1 MAKPPP
7 PPLPPR
13 QSSSSI
19 PPPSPTPDE
28 APPAYT
34 DVATEDTLTLHHPS
48 LDGADADAG
57 PWQLSSDPRSSS
69 TQSLVPSE
77 SGSHD
82 SRRRLLLIF
91 IHGFMGDETS
101 FRSFPAHL
109 HRLLTV
115 LVAETHTVHTK
126 IYPRY
131 RSKRSITVARDDF
144 SRWLEP
150 HEDENTDVVLFGH
163 SMGGL
168 LAAEVVLLPP
178 PPPASRPFKHRILGT
193 INFDVPFL
201 GMHPGVVRSGL
212 ASIFKPG
219 EEPEDKYSPGTSP
232 GLAADGSTS
241 GPMRTDTLWDPGND
255 DPNFNPQFN
264 NDVVLPVRKGWR
276 NAWHF
281 VNKHSGNLRT
291 ATKQLVTNH
300 MEFGGAMA
308 NYGELKVRYSRV
320 RALEEENQMVRDSV
334 GRGRKGVPRVRFSN
348 YYTTSSGRAKP
359 KKEMK
364 SPKSEARDVVEGPG
378 EALVTPTSLERDD
391 GENGKQGGLH
401 SEGLK
406 VEKSPS
412 PRISVEE
419 HKDDGAVLHK
429 DAEQASGARDFDKND
444 LSEEDDE
451 WQDAAESLTLH
462 SPPSAKHRRSST
474 NGASGA
480 SLSPQST
487 RKSSHR
493 VSSEDGGREEEGAE
507 ASALPPLPEPPTA
520 PPPLDLTFIQDAETR
535 KRVEKE
541 HARAMKAYEKAVK
554 EREKAVASRAKWQAK
569 RSKSTQ
575 KDAERAEKEAEKAK
589 KRSEKEEEK
598 RKKKEAGKGK
608 GVKKVQKPESEMT
621 HQEKEERR
629 LAAERLRTEN
639 EARRMRGEPP
649 LPEED
654 EGEQE
659 ADEEQ
664 PLTIPD
670 HAEQHGPNA
679 PSSPP
684 RTPSSSSSEL
694 PIVDN
699 APSPIPLAPSPV
711 ISHTADQIGNPNI
724 VTGDNQQKGKM
735 QEFHL
740 PEPAAPLP
748 TSPPL
753 PPREPSLTPSAAT
766 TTATTGTSTPTPMAG
781 DEKKQSPKEH
791 KFCLLPPKDSQGE
804 RDPAW
809 IRVWMEGVDEVGAHC
824 GLFFVDERYERLVGD
839 VGERV
844 EGWVKESYGSGGGGD
859 VGGGFGGRDEKRG

>member
-1 MAKPPP
+1 M
-7 PPLPPR
+7 
-13 QSSSSI
+13 
-19 PPPSPTPDE
+19 
-28 APPAYT
+28 
-34 DVATEDTLTLHHPS
+34 
-48 LDGADADAG
+48 
-57 PWQLSSDPRSSS
+57 
-69 TQSLVPSE
+69 
-77 SGSHD
+77 
-82 SRRRLLLIF
+82 LIF

-131 RSKRSITVARDDF
+131 RSKRNIAFARDDF

-150 HEDENTDVVLFGH
+150 HEDDSTDVVLFGH

-178 PPPASRPFKHRILGT
+178 PSPASRPFKHRILGT

-212 ASIFKPG
+212 ASIFKPA
-219 EEPEDKYSPGTSP
+219 EDPEDKYSPGTSP
-232 GLAADGSTS
+232 GLAADGSSSS
-241 GPMRTDTLWDPGND
+241 GPMRADTLWDPGND

-334 GRGRKGVPRVRFSN
+334 GRGKKGVPRVRFTN
-348 YYTTSSGRAKP
+348 YYTASSGRAKP

-364 SPKSEARDVVEGPG
+364 SPKSEAKDVVEGPG
-378 EALVTPTSLERDD
+378 EALVTPTSLEGDD
-391 GENGKQGGLH
+391 GENGKQEGLR

-412 PRISVEE
+412 PKISVEE
-419 HKDDGAVLHK
+419 HRDDGEVLRK
-429 DAEQASGARDFDKND
+429 DAEQASEARTVDESH

-462 SPPSAKHRRSST
+462 SPPSAGRKRSST

-493 VSSEDGGREEEGAE
+493 LSSEEGGEKGGSEI
-507 ASALPPLPEPPTA
+507 SSLPPLPDPPTA

-541 HARAMKAYEKAVK
+541 HSRAMKSYEKAVK

-569 RSKSTQ
+569 RERSTQ
-575 KDAERAEKEAEKAK
+575 KDADRAEKEAEKAK

-608 GVKKVQKPESEMT
+608 GTKKVQKPESEMT

-629 LAAERLRTEN
+629 LAAERLRMEN
-639 EARRMRGEPP
+639 EGRRMRGEPP
-649 LPEED
+649 LPEEGED
-654 EGEQE
+654 EHE

-664 PLTIPD
+664 PLTVPD
-670 HAEQHGPNA
+670 HVEQDGTNE
-679 PSSPP
+679 PSAPP

-711 ISHTADQIGNPNI
+711 TSHSSDQNGIHD
-724 VTGDNQQKGKM
+724 VVAGDNQQKGKM
-735 QEFHL
+735 GDIHL
-740 PEPAAPLP
+740 PEPAALP
-748 TSPPL
+748 PASPPP
-753 PPREPSLTPSAAT
+753 PPREPSLTPSAT
-766 TTATTGTSTPTPMAG
+766 TTTSTSTPAAAADNDNKP
-781 DEKKQSPKEH
+781 QKEH
-791 KFCLLPPKDSQGE
+791 KFCLLPPKDSKGD

-844 EGWVKESYGSGGGGD
+844 EGWVRENYGGGIGDGGSG
-859 VGGGFGGRDEKRG
+859 FGDEKRG

>member
-48 LDGADADAG
+48 LDGTDADADADAG
-57 PWQLSSDPRSSS
+57 PWQYSADPRSSS

-131 RSKRSITVARDDF
+131 RSKRNIAFARDDF

-150 HEDENTDVVLFGH
+150 HEDESTDVVLFGH

-308 NYGELKVRYSRV
+308 NYGELKVRYARV

-334 GRGRKGVPRVRFSN
+334 GRGKKGVPRVRFTN
-348 YYTTSSGRAKP
+348 YYTASSGRAKP

-364 SPKSEARDVVEGPG
+364 SPKTEAKDFVEGPG
-378 EALVTPTSLERDD
+378 KALVTPTSLERDD
-391 GENGKQGGLH
+391 GESGKQEGLR

-419 HKDDGAVLHK
+419 HRDDGAVLQK
-429 DAEQASGARDFDKND
+429 DAEQASEARKLDENH

-462 SPPSAKHRRSST
+462 SPPSAGHRRSST

-493 VSSEDGGREEEGAE
+493 VSSENGGEGGQGSE
-507 ASALPPLPEPPTA
+507 ISSLPPLPEPPTA
-520 PPPLDLTFIQDAETR
+520 PPPLDLTFIQDSETR

-541 HARAMKAYEKAVK
+541 HARAMKSYEKAVK

-589 KRSEKEEEK
+589 KRSEKEEAK

-608 GVKKVQKPESEMT
+608 GTKKAQKPESEMT

-629 LAAERLRTEN
+629 LAAERLRMEN

-649 LPEED
+649 LPEDGE
-654 EGEQE
+654 EEQE
-659 ADEEQ
+659 TDEEQ
-664 PLTIPD
+664 PLTLPD
-670 HAEQHGPNA
+670 HAQQDGTKDA
-679 PSSPP
+679 PSPP

-711 ISHTADQIGNPNI
+711 ISHDSDQNGNHDTI
-724 VTGDNQQKGKM
+724 REDNQQKGKTK
-735 QEFHL
+735 EFHL
-740 PEPAAPLP
+740 PEPATALPP
-748 TSPPL
+748 TSPSL
-753 PPREPSLTPSAAT
+753 PPRETSLTSSAAT
-766 TTATTGTSTPTPMAG
+766 ATTATTSPSTA
-781 DEKKQSPKEH
+781 DDDKKPQKEH
-791 KFCLLPPKDSQGE
+791 KFCLLPPKDSKGD

-844 EGWVKESYGSGGGGD
+844 EGWVKESYGAEGGESGGGFAG
-859 VGGGFGGRDEKRG
+859 DEKRG

>member
-1 MAKPPP
+1 MSKPPP

-13 QSSSSI
+13 QSSSSV
-19 PPPSPTPDE
+19 PPSSPTPDE

-34 DVATEDTLTLHHPS
+34 DIATEDTLTLHHPS
-48 LDGADADAG
+48 LDGTDTDAG
-57 PWQLSSDPRSSS
+57 PWQHSADPRSSS

-77 SGSHD
+77 LASHD

-131 RSKRSITVARDDF
+131 RSKRNIAFARDDF

-150 HEDENTDVVLFGH
+150 HEDESTDVVLFGH

-212 ASIFKPG
+212 ASIFKPA
-219 EEPEDKYSPGTSP
+219 EDPEDKYSPGTSP
-232 GLAADGSTS
+232 GLAADGSSSS
-241 GPMRTDTLWDPGND
+241 GPMRADTLWDPGND

-334 GRGRKGVPRVRFSN
+334 GRGKKGVPRVRFTN
-348 YYTTSSGRAKP
+348 YYTASSGRAKP

-364 SPKSEARDVVEGPG
+364 SPKSEAKDVVEGPG

-391 GENGKQGGLH
+391 EENGKQDGLR

-412 PRISVEE
+412 PKISVEE
-419 HKDDGAVLHK
+419 HRDDGEVLRK
-429 DAEQASGARDFDKND
+429 DAEQASEARTVDESH

-462 SPPSAKHRRSST
+462 SPPSAGRRRSST

-493 VSSEDGGREEEGAE
+493 LSSKDGGEKGGSEI
-507 ASALPPLPEPPTA
+507 SSLPPLPEPPNA

-541 HARAMKAYEKAVK
+541 HSRAMKSYEKAVK
-554 EREKAVASRAKWQAK
+554 EREKVVASRAKWQAK
-569 RSKSTQ
+569 REKSTQ
-575 KDAERAEKEAEKAK
+575 KDADRAEKEAEKAK

-608 GVKKVQKPESEMT
+608 GTKKVQKPESEMT

-629 LAAERLRTEN
+629 LAAERLRMEN
-639 EARRMRGEPP
+639 EGRRMRGEPP
-649 LPEED
+649 LPEEG
-654 EGEQE
+654 EEEQE

-664 PLTIPD
+664 PLTVPD
-670 HAEQHGPNA
+670 QVEQDGTKD

-711 ISHTADQIGNPNI
+711 ISHGSDQNGIHD
-724 VTGDNQQKGKM
+724 VASGDNQQKGKM
-735 QEFHL
+735 GEIHL
-740 PEPAAPLP
+740 PEPAALP
-748 TSPPL
+748 PASPPL
-753 PPREPSLTPSAAT
+753 PPREPSLAPSAT
-766 TTATTGTSTPTPMAG
+766 TTTTTTTTTTSTAD
-781 DEKKQSPKEH
+781 DEKKQPQKEH
-791 KFCLLPPKDSQGE
+791 KFCLLPPKDSKGD

-809 IRVWMEGVDEVGAHC
+809 VRVWMEGVDEVGAHC

-844 EGWVKESYGSGGGGD
+844 EGWVRENYGGGIGD
-859 VGGGFGGRDEKRG
+859 GGGGFGDEKRG

>member
-348 YYTTSSGRAKP
+348 YYTASSGRAKP

-364 SPKSEARDVVEGPG
+364 SPKSEARDVVDGPG
-378 EALVTPTSLERDD
+378 EALVTPTSLEMDN
-391 GENGKQGGLH
+391 GEIGKQDGLH
-401 SEGLK
+401 SQGLK

-419 HKDDGAVLHK
+419 HKDDGAVLQK
-429 DAEQASGARDFDKND
+429 DAEQASGARKSDENY

-462 SPPSAKHRRSST
+462 SPRSAKHRRSST

-507 ASALPPLPEPPTA
+507 VSALPPLPEPPTA

-541 HARAMKAYEKAVK
+541 HARAMKVYEKAVK

-589 KRSEKEEEK
+589 RRSEKEEEK
-598 RKKKEAGKGK
+598 RKKRDAGKGK
-608 GVKKVQKPESEMT
+608 GVKKAQKPESEMT

-629 LAAERLRTEN
+629 LAAERFRMEN

-654 EGEQE
+654 EGQQE

-664 PLTIPD
+664 PLTVPD
-670 HAEQHGPNA
+670 HAEQHGSND

-699 APSPIPLAPSPV
+699 APSKIPLAPSPV
-711 ISHTADQIGNPNI
+711 ISHDSDQIGNPNI

-735 QEFHL
+735 REFHL
-740 PEPAAPLP
+740 PEPAALPP

-766 TTATTGTSTPTPMAG
+766 TTTTTITTATTPTSMAG
-781 DEKKQSPKEH
+781 DEKKQPQKEH
-791 KFCLLPPKDSQGE
+791 KFCLLPPKDSRGE

-809 IRVWMEGVDEVGAHC
+809 IRVWMEDVDEVGAHC

-844 EGWVKESYGSGGGGD
+844 EGWVKESYASGGGDG
-859 VGGGFGGRDEKRG
+859 EI